1 MKILAKFLEGATN
14 AVPEERATVADF
26 QVLVS
31 EQNVTMHFR
40 GNAPATGASTDHVTI
55 PLYGLA
61 EGIAHDWW
69 NLFGGRDHEFL
80 LIKHRSGFLV
90 PDVRFKFDGS
100 EFEVSAPQKIYKNP
114 DVRFWAGPNE
124 VLTRAEAEAALS
136 SLVEEVIEQL
146 DRAEIRES
154 SAALRWARVE
164 ESRAK
169 PEEAQFCESAGALG
183 LDPYQIA
190 DKDAAT
196 VDRAAS
202 LFDER
207 EALDEFLSGAR
218 PYTPDSIMDW
228 IIQAERRPN
237 YKSAVP
243 ALRDFVTKAESLA
256 PNQLAEPSWAL
267 GYRRA
272 RALRKAMRLSDGN
285 RFRSLRQLTK
295 LFGASD
301 SYSSADAV
309 NGIRAVRQ
317 DDNDQIFIHLR
328 SHGKAAP
335 QARSEVFSFAR
346 AIGDAACFPNS
357 GRSAINELRS
367 AYRQAAGR
375 AFAAEFLAPIE
386 EIKWMQKDGRDR
398 ISIEADFSVSANVI
412 EHQIENADRI
422 ELACAA

>member
-26 QVLVS
+26 QVFVS

-40 GNAPATGASTDHVTI
+40 GNAPVTGASIDHVTI
-55 PLYGLA
+55 PIYGLA

-69 NLFGGRDHEFL
+69 SLFGGRDQEFL
-80 LIKHRSGFLV
+80 LIKYRSGFVV

-100 EFEVSAPQKIYKNP
+100 EFEVSASQKIYKNP
-114 DVRFWAGPNE
+114 DVRFWAGPKE

-136 SLVEEVIEQL
+136 SLVEEVIGQL
-146 DRAEIRES
+146 DTAKVRDS

-202 LFDER
+202 LFEER

-218 PYTPDSIMDW
+218 PYSPDSMMDW
-228 IIQAERRPN
+228 IIQAERRPK

-256 PNQLAEPSWAL
+256 PDKLVEPSWAL

-272 RALRKAMRLSDGN
+272 RAMRKAMGLSDGHK
-285 RFRSLRQLTK
+285 FGSLKQLTK

-301 SYSSADAV
+301 SYSPAGVV
-309 NGIRAVRQ
+309 NGIRAVRK

-335 QARSEVFSFAR
+335 QVRSEVFSFAR

-357 GRSAINELRS
+357 ERSSINELHS
-367 AYRQAAGR
+367 AYRQASGR

-386 EIKWMQKDGRDR
+386 EIKSMQKDGRDR

>member
-1 MKILAKFLEGATN
+1 MKFLVKFLEGATN
-14 AVPEERATVADF
+14 AISEERATVADF
-26 QVLVS
+26 QVFIS

-40 GNAPATGASTDHVTI
+40 GNAPATSASIDHVTI
-55 PLYGLA
+55 PLYSLA

-69 NLFGGRDHEFL
+69 SLFGGRDQEFP
-80 LIKHRSGFLV
+80 LIKYRSGFVV

-100 EFEVSAPQKIYKNP
+100 EFEVLAPQKIYKNP

-136 SLVEEVIEQL
+136 SLVQEVVEHL
-146 DRAEIRES
+146 DTAQVRDS
-154 SAALRWARVE
+154 SAALRWARVQ
-164 ESRAK
+164 ESRAR

-196 VDRAAS
+196 IDRATS
-202 LFDER
+202 LFAER
-207 EALDEFLSGAR
+207 ETLDEFLAGAR
-218 PYTPDSIMDW
+218 PYTPDSMMDW
-228 IIQAERRPN
+228 IIQAEKRPK

-256 PNQLAEPSWAL
+256 PSKLAEPSWAL

-272 RALRKAMRLSDGN
+272 RAMRKVMGLSEGN
-285 RFRSLRQLTK
+285 RFGSLKRLAK

-301 SYSSADAV
+301 SYSPSDAV

-317 DDNDQIFIHLR
+317 DHDDQIFIHLR
-328 SHGKAAP
+328 NHGKAAP

-357 GRSAINELRS
+357 GRSSINELHS
-367 AYRQAAGR
+367 AYRQASGR

-386 EIKWMQKDGRDR
+386 EIKSMQKDGRDR
-398 ISIEADFSVSANVI
+398 ISIEEDFSVSANVI
-412 EHQIENADRI
+412 ERQIENASRI

>member
-1 MKILAKFLEGATN
+1 MKFLAKFLEDATN
-14 AVPEERATVADF
+14 AIPEERATLADF
-26 QVLVS
+26 QVFVS
-31 EQNVTMHFR
+31 GQNVTMHFS
-40 GNAPATGASTDHVTI
+40 GAASGTGASTDHVTI

-61 EGIAHDWW
+61 EGVAHDWW
-69 NLFGGRDHEFL
+69 NLFGARDQEFL
-80 LIKHRSGFLV
+80 LMKYRSGFLV

-100 EFEVSAPQKIYKNP
+100 AFEVSTPQKIYKSP

-124 VLTRAEAEAALS
+124 VLTRTEAEATLS

-146 DRAEIRES
+146 GRAKVREN
-154 SAALRWARVE
+154 SAALRWSRVK

-190 DKDAAT
+190 DEHAAT
-196 VDRAAS
+196 IDRAES

-218 PYTPDSIMDW
+218 PYTPESMMDW
-228 IIQAERRPN
+228 IIHAEKRPK
-237 YKSAVP
+237 YKSALP
-243 ALRDFVTKAESLA
+243 ALRDLVTKAESLA
-256 PNQLAEPSWAL
+256 PNQLAEASWAL

-272 RALRKAMRLSDGN
+272 RAMRKAMGLSNGN
-285 RFRSLRQLTK
+285 RFRSLKPLTK
-295 LFGASD
+295 LLGASD
-301 SYSSADAV
+301 SYSSANEV

-317 DDNDQIFIHLR
+317 DDNDQICIHLR
-328 SHGKAAP
+328 NHGKASL

-357 GRSAINELRS
+357 RRSAINELRS

-386 EIKWMQKDGRDR
+386 EIKSMQRDGRDR
-398 ISIEADFSVSANVI
+398 LSIEEDFAVSANVI
-412 EHQIENADRI
+412 DHQIENADRI
-422 ELACAA
+422 EAVCAA